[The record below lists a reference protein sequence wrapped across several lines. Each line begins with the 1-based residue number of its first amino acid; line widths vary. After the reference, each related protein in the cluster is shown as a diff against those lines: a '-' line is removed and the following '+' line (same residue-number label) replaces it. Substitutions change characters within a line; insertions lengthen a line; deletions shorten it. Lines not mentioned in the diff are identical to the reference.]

1 MKYLKSYRK
10 QSNLCN
16 ESISHLLKPKKEED
30 IKDLINNINDPY
42 SKLYTIFSNG
52 IEDFFE
58 EKEIINIFNQLDSY
72 GKTALLLDSEGDDDL
87 ILPDYLIKKLYK

>member
-1 MKYLKSYRK
+1 MKYLKSY
-10 QSNLCN
+10 N